1 MRKKKVSFY
10 EKAEEKQNK
19 ITPHVIQECEY
30 IRQRVCKSP
39 HIAWSVLLVHIK
51 VSNDMKCQ
59 SCPCPPWTLC
69 TLYYFYES
77 SQAWN
82 YPLTTHDQGMGPLN
96 YSAIPYTQPGPRKV
110 TQLLNETVIFLH
122 QSISLTYHHHE
133 EENTQVWQAK
143 GQHVGNDLFS
153 AHYISHYT
161 LYKPLPPSLQRLQ
174 YPRTQ
179 KKH

>member
-1 MRKKKVSFY
+1 MGKLRK
-10 EKAEEKQNK
+10 NK
-19 ITPHVIQECEY
+19 TTPHIIQQCEY
-30 IRQRVCKSP
+30 IRQWVCKSP
-39 HIAWSVLLVHIK
+39 HIAWSVLLVHIRSPHTQ

-69 TLYYFYES
+69 TLYYFYEG

-82 YPLTTHDQGMGPLN
+82 YPLTTHDQGMGPVN
-96 YSAIPYTQPGPRKV
+96 YSAIPCTQPGPRKV
-110 TQLLNETVIFLH
+110 TQPLNETVIFLH

-161 LYKPLPPSLQRLQ
+161 LCKPLPPSLQRLQ

-179 KKH
+179 KRH